1 MKNLMP
7 LWFFKVFV
15 MPYCYV
21 MMTLGEAISYR
32 DRGYGM
38 SEYEEEQFYNRY
50 FHICFFLGIMS
61 CAFTIYIV
69 VNFTKYFL

>member
-38 SEYEEEQFYNRY
+38 SEY
-50 FHICFFLGIMS
+50 
-61 CAFTIYIV
+61 
-69 VNFTKYFL
+69 